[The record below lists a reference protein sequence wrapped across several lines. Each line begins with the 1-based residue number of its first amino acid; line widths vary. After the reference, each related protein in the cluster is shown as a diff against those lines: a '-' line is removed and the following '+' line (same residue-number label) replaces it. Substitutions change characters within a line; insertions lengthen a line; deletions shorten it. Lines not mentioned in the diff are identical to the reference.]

1 MIQLRS
7 PAGTPAEHPCSPL
20 NQPGWLRSRFG
31 SYYSCGGETLVAKL
45 TRRQFLKRAGVAVA
59 GLALLGPGCGQMSA
73 ESTEEPEV
81 PTATRPVRQEVPT
94 AAHIIQ
100 PEVPA
105 ATHTIQQETP
115 TATRQA
121 AYLSVARGADPEA
134 ITKAAIAALGG
145 MERFVKAGDDVI
157 VKPNICAGYHGP
169 EYAVT
174 TNPTVVATL
183 VRLCLGAGARRVRVM
198 DTPFGGTAES
208 AYAVSGIGEAVKAA
222 GGQMEVMSPVKFVST
237 DFPDART
244 FSSWEVYQ
252 DVLDADVLINVPI
265 AKTHARSR
273 LTLGGKNL
281 MGLILRPGDMHRDL
295 GQRIADLMTLVRP
308 TLTVV
313 DAVRILT
320 ANGPTGGNLDDVK
333 QTETV
338 LASQDTVA
346 ADAWAATLF
355 NMSGADIPYIQAA
368 VERGLGILDLDAI
381 KVEEISV

>member
-1 MIQLRS
+1 V
-7 PAGTPAEHPCSPL
+7 E
-20 NQPGWLRSRFG
+20 
-31 SYYSCGGETLVAKL
+31 KL
-45 TRRQFLKRAGVAVA
+45 TRRRFLKRAGVAVA
-59 GLALLGPGCGQMSA
+59 GLALLGSGCDQRSA
-73 ESTEEPEV
+73 ESTEEPIV
-81 PTATRPVRQEVPT
+81 PTETHPVPQGSPTETRPVRQGTPT
-94 AAHIIQ
+94 ETRPVQQEA
-100 PEVPA
+100 PA
-105 ATHTIQQETP
+105 ATYVVQQETP

-121 AYLSVARGADPEA
+121 AYLSVARGTDPEA

-157 VKPNICAGYHGP
+157 VKPNICVTYHGP
-169 EYAVT
+169 EYAAT

-198 DTPFGGTAES
+198 DSPFGGTADS

-222 GGQMEVMSPVKFVST
+222 GGRMEVMSPVKYVNT

-265 AKTHARSR
+265 AKTHGLAR

-281 MGLILRPGDMHRDL
+281 MGLILSPGAMHRAL

-320 ANGPTGGNLDDVK
+320 ANGPTGGNLGDVK
-333 QTETV
+333 RTDTV
-338 LASQDTVA
+338 VASHDTVA

-355 NMSGADIPYIQAA
+355 GMSGADITSIQAA
-368 VERGLGILDLDAI
+368 VERGLGLLDLDAI